1 MPALLETS
9 EYHSVKTPAL
19 NPNATAFLDLV
30 RAIAASLVLLDHGT
44 AIFQTGIAI
53 HTGSLGV
60 CIFFILSGFLIMQSS
75 LLRLRRPKPHFA
87 PYMIDRVARIF
98 TAYVPVL
105 IIVALINGLVDL
117 GQWSQAGVSTGPA
130 AFVGNLL
137 MLQDYPLFQAG
148 QRLIGDTFYIRP
160 YNAAEPFWTIPIEF
174 WTYVIFGLAFFGL
187 IARERIGLI
196 GLLAGLIALPV
207 VVWNAVAGGGNG
219 LTLVWLIG
227 ATGGYVWVSAWHRNT
242 RRRGIGLVVGAVAAV
257 CLLGRGMKF
266 GWNFQDFGLVLC
278 LTLLVFA
285 SISILDD
292 LPVLPVWPRRIAML
306 LASYSYTLYL
316 VHNTVL
322 VLTLRLTAGGPL
334 ARVAFPIALIAAH
347 VVAIFLYLLFERH
360 YRHVGVWLKRR
371 FPQFGSPIIPSIV
384 IDQPSQM

>member
-1 MPALLETS
+1 MSALSKTS
-9 EYHSVKTPAL
+9 DYHLVKTPAL

-30 RAIAASLVLLDHGT
+30 RAIAANLVLLDHGT
-44 AIFQTGIAI
+44 AIFKTDISI

-60 CIFFILSGFLIMQSS
+60 CMFFILSGFLIMQSS
-75 LLRLRRPKPHFA
+75 LLRLRRSEPHFG
-87 PYMIDRVARIF
+87 PYMIDRIARIF

-105 IIVALINGLVDL
+105 IIVAVVNASVNL
-117 GQWSQAGVSTGPA
+117 GSWSQAGVSVGPT

-137 MLQDYPLFQAG
+137 MLQDYPIFQAA
-148 QRLIGDTFYIRP
+148 QRLIGNTLYIRP

-174 WTYVIFGLAFFGL
+174 WTYVVFGLVFFGL
-187 IARERIGLI
+187 IARERIGFI
-196 GLLAGLIALPV
+196 GLAAGLIALPV

-219 LTLVWLIG
+219 LTLVWMIG
-227 ATGGYVWVSAWHRNT
+227 ATGGYVWVSAWHRST
-242 RRRGIGLVVGAVAAV
+242 HRRDIGLIVGAVAAV

-292 LPVLPVWPRRIAML
+292 MPSLPAWPRRAAML

-322 VLTLRLTAGGPL
+322 ILILRLTAGGVVE
-334 ARVAFPIALIAAH
+334 RFAFPIALLAAH

-360 YRHVGVWLKRR
+360 YRHVGTWLKRNFVQSGPR
-371 FPQFGSPIIPSIV
+371 V
-384 IDQPSQM
+384 VH